1 MTDQAY
7 DGIERRKHARVE
19 VAQTAVVLAR
29 YNSGVE
35 FKIESISV
43 GGARLFGPLT
53 LEEGERVQILFE
65 VDGHPIDVHAE
76 VISIVTRSVDRDRVL
91 VRFVELAP
99 DTAERIRAM
108 IQHAL
113 EHEED
118 QLGSPED

>member
-7 DGIERRKHARVE
+7 DGVERRKHARVG
-19 VAQTAVVLAR
+19 VTQTAVVLAR
-29 YNSGVE
+29 FNSGVE
-35 FKIESISV
+35 FTIESISV

-91 VRFVELAP
+91 VRFVDLAP